1 MAKKLRTKQIGY
13 KKQDFSQWNFILFLT
28 LSFILL
34 VVMLSAITQTSQ
46 DLRSKA
52 GLICPQVTLP
62 RAEDCPKGWKYQ
74 RDVTNGCPTFVC
86 EAK

>member
-1 MAKKLRTKQIGY
+1 MAKRTTSKKTY
-13 KKQDFSQWNFILFLT
+13 KKFDFAPWNFILFLT

-34 VVMLSAITQTSQ
+34 VVMLSAITQTSR

-62 RAEDCPKGWKYQ
+62 RAEDCAGGWKYQ